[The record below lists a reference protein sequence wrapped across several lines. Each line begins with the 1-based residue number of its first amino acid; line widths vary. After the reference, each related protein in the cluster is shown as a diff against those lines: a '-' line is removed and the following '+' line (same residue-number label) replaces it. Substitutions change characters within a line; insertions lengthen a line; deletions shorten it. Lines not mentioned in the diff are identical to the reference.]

1 LKPLPQKTLGS
12 QEATMSTLITPLL
25 KLRDDE
31 QGVTSIEYGLIA
43 AVVSVGIIG
52 AITAFTDSLNN
63 LRDMIT
69 DTVLAAI

>member
-1 LKPLPQKTLGS
+1 
-12 QEATMSTLITPLL
+12 MSTLITPLL
-25 KLRDDE
+25 QLRDDE

-52 AITAFTDSLNN
+52 AISAFTGSLNS
-63 LRDMIT
+63 LWGMIT

>member
-1 LKPLPQKTLGS
+1 
-12 QEATMSTLITPLL
+12 MSTLITPLL
-25 KLRDDE
+25 QLRDDE

-52 AITAFTDSLNN
+52 AISAFTGSLNN
-63 LRDMIT
+63 LWGMIT

>member
-1 LKPLPQKTLGS
+1 
-12 QEATMSTLITPLL
+12 MSTLINPLL
-25 KLRDDE
+25 QLRDDE

-52 AITAFTDSLNN
+52 AISAFTGSLNN
-63 LRDMIT
+63 LWGMIT

>member
-1 LKPLPQKTLGS
+1 
-12 QEATMSTLITPLL
+12 MSTLITPLL

-63 LRDMIT
+63 LWGMVT